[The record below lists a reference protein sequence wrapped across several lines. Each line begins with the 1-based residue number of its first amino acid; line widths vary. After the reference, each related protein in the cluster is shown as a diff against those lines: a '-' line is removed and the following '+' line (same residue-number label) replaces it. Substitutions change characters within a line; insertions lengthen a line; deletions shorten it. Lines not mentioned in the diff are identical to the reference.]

1 MKLFAP
7 LCCISLGLVI
17 AAFSALDPPST
28 TAADTAADP
37 KTKLVQEDWPD
48 WRGPRRDGISRQT
61 GLSLDWS
68 TTKPKRIWQRELGT
82 GYSSMTVVGDRLFT
96 MGSEEAAEYI
106 YCLDATDG
114 STLWKVHSGTTFKNS
129 YGDGPRGTPIVE
141 GERVY
146 ALGANGD
153 LLCLAAKTGAVAWQL
168 NTLKQFGAKNIR
180 WGVSTTP
187 LIDGKK
193 LVVNV
198 GSTGASIVAFDKTDG
213 KVIWK
218 THNDVAGY
226 SSPVRIDV
234 PGDDGP
240 VPHLV
245 VWCGKSLVGL
255 KPDDGSVQWK
265 HEWLT
270 TNDMNIATPIFEP
283 KTRTLYVS
291 ASRNT
296 GRCSAYRLSAAGG
309 TVSCKEI
316 YTNKQ
321 MKNHYNSCVLLEG
334 FLYGFDNNVMRCQEL
349 ATGKILWTNRTV
361 GKGAVIAAQGHLIVL
376 GEKGAM
382 ALVEAT
388 SKAYTEKGRFQAL
401 ASKRAWTP
409 PALARGKLYVRDL
422 ERITCIDIS
431 R

>member
-1 MKLFAP
+1 MKILAP
-7 LCCISLGLVI
+7 LCVMSFCLLV
-17 AAFSALDPPST
+17 AAVAVPDPVV
-28 TAADTAADP
+28 TAADAKA
-37 KTKLVQEDWPD
+37 KLVQEDWPD
-48 WRGPRRDGISRQT
+48 WRGVRRDGISRQT
-61 GLSLDWS
+61 GLSLDW
-68 TTKPKRIWQRELGT
+68 TAGKPKRLWQRELGT

-96 MGSEEAAEYI
+96 MGAEQDAEYV

-129 YGDGPRGTPIVE
+129 YGDGPRSTPIIE

-153 LLCLAAKTGAVAWQL
+153 LLCLAAKSGEVAWQT
-168 NTLKQFGAKNIR
+168 NILKQFGGKNII

-193 LVVNV
+193 LVINV
-198 GSTGASIVAFDKTDG
+198 GAKQASVVAFDKTSG

-218 THNDVAGY
+218 SHDDVAGY
-226 SSPVRIDV
+226 SSPIRIDV

-255 KPDDGSVQWK
+255 KPSDGSVQWK

-291 ASRNT
+291 ASRGT
-296 GRCSAYRLSAAGG
+296 GRCSAYRLTAAKGA
-309 TVSCKEI
+309 VACKEI

-321 MKNHYNSCVLLEG
+321 MKNHYNSCVLLDG
-334 FLYGFDNNVMRCQEL
+334 FLYGFDNNVFRCQEL
-349 ATGKILWTNRTV
+349 ASGKILWTDRTV
-361 GKGAVIAAQGHLIVL
+361 GKGAVISAQGHLIVL
-376 GEKGAM
+376 GEKGEM

-388 SKAYTEKGRFQAL
+388 TKAYTEKGRFQAL
-401 ASKRAWTP
+401 TSKRAWTP

-422 ERITCIDIS
+422 ERITCINIATAK
-431 R
+431 